1 MKTTRNVCIG
11 GFAVALV
18 VILTSNAQAVVL
30 DYWRFEEASGPALDS
45 AGPNPGTLKGTSTRS
60 PNVFGSPIPATGA
73 ANTQTMYF
81 DGTNDSAVDMGG
93 ATSPPDPINPNPDRG
108 LGDFTIEAWI
118 NRVGDNPD
126 VYANIA
132 GKFPSGDHGDTG
144 WALYAGG
151 VTEGKYE
158 VALLSRLNGGP
169 FNVARTGTGPG
180 STGFF
185 LNLGTWYH
193 VAGVREGGQ
202 FRTYVDGVLH
212 GTISVPASEDYT
224 EPLQTF
230 SVGGALG
237 GGTANWV
244 GNFFGYI
251 DEVRLSDTAL
261 TPDKFLN
268 GPLVLGT
275 PGDYNNNGVVDGAD
289 YVVWRKGG
297 TLANEV
303 DNPGTVNAADYT
315 EWRARFGN
323 TSGSG
328 SSLAAGAVPEP
339 GSTVLVL
346 LGFTGLFC
354 GRRATRH

>member
-1 MKTTRNVCIG
+1 M
-11 GFAVALV
+11 
-18 VILTSNAQAVVL
+18 
-30 DYWRFEEASGPALDS
+30 
-45 AGPNPGTLKGTSTRS
+45 
-60 PNVFGSPIPATGA
+60 
-73 ANTQTMYF
+73 
-81 DGTNDSAVDMGG
+81 
-93 ATSPPDPINPNPDRG
+93 
-108 LGDFTIEAWI
+108 
-118 NRVGDNPD
+118 
-126 VYANIA
+126 
-132 GKFPSGDHGDTG
+132 
-144 WALYAGG
+144 
-151 VTEGKYE
+151 
-158 VALLSRLNGGP
+158 
-169 FNVARTGTGPG
+169 
-180 STGFF
+180 
-185 LNLGTWYH
+185 
-193 VAGVREGGQ
+193 
-202 FRTYVDGVLH
+202 
-212 GTISVPASEDYT
+212 
-224 EPLQTF
+224 
-230 SVGGALG
+230 
-237 GGTANWV
+237 
-244 GNFFGYI
+244 
-251 DEVRLSDTAL
+251 RLSDTAL